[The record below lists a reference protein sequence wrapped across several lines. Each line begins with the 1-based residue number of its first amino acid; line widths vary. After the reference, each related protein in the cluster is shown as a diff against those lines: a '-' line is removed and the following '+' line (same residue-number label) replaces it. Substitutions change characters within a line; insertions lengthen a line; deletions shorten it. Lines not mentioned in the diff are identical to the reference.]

1 MSTKNTT
8 SRLVKSEQKQESVIS
23 TKVDGEFKYELRDLI
38 LEKQRKGETANLQSM
53 GIEAFQLLGQKYK
66 FTAKP

>member
-23 TKVDGEFKYELRDLI
+23 TKVDGEFKHELRGLI
-38 LEKQRKGETANLQSM
+38 LEKQRKGEAANLQSM

>member
-38 LEKQRKGETANLQSM
+38 LGSLQ
-53 GIEAFQLLGQKYK
+53 KTDYK
-66 FTAKP
+66 PR